1 MGWDLPV
8 RQILVATFSSVR
20 SHRAIK
26 DTAVLLCIRTPVT
39 LIYELKPGLALQ
51 VRCIVGTELCERFS
65 FYGLRSVLITF
76 LTGQLGQQPSTA
88 ESVFHAFTA
97 GCYLMPLAGAYIA
110 DRHLG
115 RYRTILFF
123 SLFYCLG
130 HGTIAAFDTLAVRP
144 GVSSCLGCY
153 MACGIH
159 MQATRTA
166 SKVHMHLLL
175 HTCRVL
181 DSGSCHT
188 NDSCCAHAK
197 HQASPMYGSAAW

>member
-1 MGWDLPV
+1 M
-8 RQILVATFSSVR
+8 
-20 SHRAIK
+20 
-26 DTAVLLCIRTPVT
+26 
-39 LIYELKPGLALQ
+39 
-51 VRCIVGTELCERFS
+51 GTELCERFS
-65 FYGLRSVLITF
+65 FYGLRSILITF

-144 GVSSCLGCY
+144 AASSDAGCHT
-153 MACGIH
+153 ACDTG
-159 MQATRTA
+159 MQASRSA
-166 SKVHMHLLL
+166 CQPCRFHLCSLL
-175 HTCRVL
+175 H
-181 DSGSCHT
+181 SGSRCTQNNLEVVPRLGIMPHPCT
-188 NDSCCAHAK
+188 SRQLGEGDLCCGCRGCISAW
-197 HQASPMYGSAAW
+197 GS

>member
-1 MGWDLPV
+1 M
-8 RQILVATFSSVR
+8 
-20 SHRAIK
+20 
-26 DTAVLLCIRTPVT
+26 
-39 LIYELKPGLALQ
+39 
-51 VRCIVGTELCERFS
+51 GTELCERFS

-130 HGTIAAFDTLAVRP
+130 HGTIAAFDTLAVRA
-144 GVSSCLGCY
+144 GVSSFTGCH
-153 MACGIH
+153 MACGLD
-159 MQATRTA
+159 MATRIA
-166 SKVHMHLLL
+166 CVLCSFHIGM
-175 HTCRVL
+175 VL
-181 DSGSCHT
+181 DPWSCDS
-188 NDSCCAHAK
+188 NESCCAHAK
-197 HQASPMYGSAAW
+197 HQASPMYWTAPW